1 MLQKRIGTNA
11 AADPDAQM
19 AALETARSASTPS
32 VEDKPSKKS
41 DDEKLSIFWR
51 VFGGAILSV
60 CALITLTLFNNLYSN
75 ITELRNELNREREA
89 RAELIRKDE
98 FNTRTSSLYDR
109 IRSNE
114 GLKAEL
120 EGLRERISGTAA
132 ILDSIK
138 KDSATTLETARKEL
152 AACAENMRKDAAAL
166 EVVKERVSNLEAIRK
181 ELAGIET
188 LRERLSTL
196 AADLKATREEMIKIQ
211 QEIEK
216 NKIGDMERKV
226 ARDAQYRQV
235 EETLKELQKGLQD
248 SREKLARLEGMQP
261 VSGGPRPVPVDPPM
275 SVPLPPSSAKPWFPI
290 DEVAPRSVAP
300 GEAKGSA
307 AGDANPATS
316 KPGPGGN

>member
-1 MLQKRIGTNA
+1 M
-11 AADPDAQM
+11 
-19 AALETARSASTPS
+19 STT
-32 VEDKPSKKS
+32 V
-41 DDEKLSIFWR
+41 
-51 VFGGAILSV
+51 
-60 CALITLTLFNNLYSN
+60 
-75 ITELRNELNREREA
+75 
-89 RAELIRKDE
+89 
-98 FNTRTSSLYDR
+98 SLYDR

-261 VSGGPRPVPVDPPM
+261 VMNVIRLGEHTGVAAKARVKRAPARQRIDVRRPDVARPVSARGPRAVVVGHEEDHVRPGRGPPPRLHEWRRRRHRAGQKAP
-275 SVPLPPSSAKPWFPI
+275 SRRAAVQLNSCLRASSLPSCSGSP
-290 DEVAPRSVAP
+290 APRRSGVP
-300 GEAKGSA
+300 GSRSRFSSGSRPA
-307 AGDANPATS
+307 DRWRTSSNP
-316 KPGPGGN
+316 PGSTIRR